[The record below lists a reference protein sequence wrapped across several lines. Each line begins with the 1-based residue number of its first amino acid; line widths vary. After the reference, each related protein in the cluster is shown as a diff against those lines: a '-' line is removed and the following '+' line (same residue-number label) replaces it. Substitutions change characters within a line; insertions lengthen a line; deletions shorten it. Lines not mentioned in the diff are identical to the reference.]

1 MKRPTLKQRVEYSIY
16 RAVTTAIGR
25 MPATALDRW
34 SRRLARLSARL
45 LSKRN
50 ALARANLARVFPERS
65 DSEREEILR
74 RCWEHFA
81 RMTLGYL
88 AQSAKGAPSL
98 SFRYEGL
105 EHFEKAAAKGRG
117 VIVVTAHYGDWEG
130 AAAASIDRGIDAIA
144 IARRLDN
151 PLLHEKLQAKRSA
164 HGVEMVDRRKAAK
177 RMLLALRGKKVVIL
191 LVDQAVKKNE
201 GLLVPFLGK
210 DAWTASSPAKLALK
224 TGAPIVPLFC
234 VRSDDG
240 SIVISIDSPID
251 IDALSQEQRE
261 PRAILEKINRAVE
274 QRILD
279 HPHLWLWMHNRW
291 KGVP

>member
-1 MKRPTLKQRVEYSIY
+1 MKNPTAKQRIEYVIY
-16 RAVTTAIGR
+16 RGVTSVIGR
-25 MPATALDRW
+25 LSDRSLERW
-34 SRRLARLSARL
+34 SGRVARLASRL
-45 LSKRN
+45 LKKRT
-50 ALARANLARVFPERS
+50 ALARTNLARVFPDRTAA
-65 DSEREEILR
+65 EREEILD

-88 AQSAKGAPSL
+88 AQNARGAPSL

-105 EHFEKAAAKGRG
+105 EHFEKAASKGRG
-117 VIVVTAHYGDWEG
+117 VIVVTAHFGDWEG
-130 AAAASIDRGIDAIA
+130 AAAASIERGVDAIA

-151 PLLHEKLQAKRSA
+151 PLLHERLQAKRSA

-177 RMLLALRGKKVVIL
+177 RMFLALRERKIVIL

-201 GLLVPFLGK
+201 GMLIPFLGR
-210 DAWTASSPAKLALK
+210 DAWTATSPAKLALK

-234 VRSDDG
+234 VRSKEG
-240 SIVISIDSPID
+240 SIVISIDPPID
-251 IDALSQEQRE
+251 VDELSHDERE
-261 PRAILEKINRAVE
+261 PRPILEKINRAVE
-274 QRILD
+274 QRIVQ